1 MNRTLRRPMFRIGG
15 SAEGLTSG
23 LAPRQGYAKDGR
35 VQQVVRD
42 RDLVNTL
49 APRKDTGLRDFLID
63 FGLDLASRPPQG
75 GIFSTA
81 AASAKDPFAR
91 FQAKKFQTEQ
101 SDRDLVTQL
110 IKGMSEEERN
120 AIEMEIQMRMK
131 ELGET
136 RAIASQK
143 VLDKRVHGVLKE
155 EGEIKGETIASRA
168 RALLDEKDALGNSL
182 IGYDTA
188 MEIAEA
194 AQGIFDTDGSQYD
207 FKPSD
212 IDTDQLYIEGDLIG
226 AMERDEET
234 GTYTVKTDDTDSDD
248 AISDDYVDGMVYYNP
263 RDNQWYRR
271 DGKQFLLQNR
281 KDPES

>member
-1 MNRTLRRPMFRIGG
+1 MNRTLRRPMFRMGG
-15 SAEGLTSG
+15 TTEGITSG
-23 LAPRQGYAKDGR
+23 LSRQGYHGTDNASDQR
-35 VQQVVRD
+35 VQQS
-42 RDLVNTL
+42 
-49 APRKDTGLRDFLID
+49 PKTGMRDFLIN
-63 FGLDLASRPPQG
+63 FGLDLASRSPSG
-75 GIFSTA
+75 SIFSTA
-81 AASAKDPFAR
+81 AESAKDPFAR

-212 IDTDQLYIEGDLIG
+212 IDTDQLYIEGYLIG
-226 AMERDEET
+226 AMERDEDT

>member
-1 MNRTLRRPMFRIGG
+1 MNRTLRRPMFRMGG
-15 SAEGLTSG
+15 TAGGITSG
-23 LAPRQGYAKDGR
+23 LAPRQKYGFGED
-35 VQQVVRD
+35 VQKITEQ
-42 RDLVNTL
+42 RDLVEHL
-49 APRKDTGLRDFLID
+49 APRKKTGMRDFLID
-63 FGLDLASRPPQG
+63 FGLDIASRPASG
-75 GIFSTA
+75 SIFSTA
-81 AASAKDPFAR
+81 AASAKEPFGR
-91 FQAKKFQTEQ
+91 YQAKKFQEEQ

-110 IKGMSEEERN
+110 IKGMSGEERN

-155 EGEIKGETIASRA
+155 EGEIKGETIESRA

-188 MEIAEA
+188 MEIAVA

-226 AMERDEET
+226 AMERDEDT

-248 AISDDYVDGMVYYNP
+248 DISDDYVDGMVYYNP